1 MKIFYNSVNGK
12 IFYAVPDRDL
22 FYFSHT
28 TNIPLTELVLDEL
41 APVNQPILQ
50 DLLNVIMKKD
60 KKGLGKYYIN
70 STSQLIERTGWVEF
84 IPSPI

>member
-1 MKIFYNSVNGK
+1 MKIFYNSVNGE

-28 TNIPLTELVLDEL
+28 TNIPLTELALDEL

-50 DLLNVIMKKD
+50 DLLKVVMKKD
-60 KKGLGKYYIN
+60 KNGLGKYYIN
-70 STSQLIERTGWVEF
+70 STSQLIERIGWVEF
-84 IPSPI
+84 TPFPI